1 MITASPGMII
11 AGAASALLV
20 VLAARG
26 LHTSGGG
33 CGLVCY
39 RVGISTGIVA
49 LATIPSHVPDG
60 MRGRAFRGSS
70 LIWRS
75 VRLTSLLLGRL
86 LADAVGIRA
95 VYYLGGV
102 LLATARAW
110 PILR

>member
-26 LHTSGGG
+26 LHTFGGG
-33 CGLVCY
+33 WLVCY